1 MLSAHASYG
10 AHPLNSVG
18 KHGSK
23 PLAVSVQ
30 SPALSWLCVPTISPP
45 PLRHFYRSTIMV
57 TSELNTWGELDLQ
70 KRNVDEETEICIG
83 VRFLLPSSK
92 F

>member
-1 MLSAHASYG
+1 
-10 AHPLNSVG
+10 
-18 KHGSK
+18 
-23 PLAVSVQ
+23 
-30 SPALSWLCVPTISPP
+30 
-45 PLRHFYRSTIMV
+45 MV

-70 KRNVDEETEICIG
+70 KSNVDEETEICIG